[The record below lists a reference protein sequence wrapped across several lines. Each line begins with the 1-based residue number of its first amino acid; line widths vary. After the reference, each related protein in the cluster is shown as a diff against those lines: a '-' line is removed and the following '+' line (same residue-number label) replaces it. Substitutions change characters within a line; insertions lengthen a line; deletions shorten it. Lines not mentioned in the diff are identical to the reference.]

1 MLKKL
6 LTVASQCVRP
16 ASDIAS
22 RDLRSRWQ
30 LNKCWEFSMMRCIS
44 EASNHA
50 GRLGHASVAGDRR
63 ELTIVIHKRITN
75 PCCLMACHEGSQYG

>member
-1 MLKKL
+1 
-6 LTVASQCVRP
+6 
-16 ASDIAS
+16 
-22 RDLRSRWQ
+22 
-30 LNKCWEFSMMRCIS
+30 MMRCIS